1 MKRNVTFLHASPAAV
16 APLMNYYSGAAPDLE
31 ITNILEDGILRLLAA
46 GNLSAAERRLHN
58 MIAAAADD
66 YDAELVMMTCS
77 AVPKGTL
84 QALRDEAGVP
94 LLKIDEPMA
103 RFAVAAGSRI
113 GVAVTFPP
121 TRETTHRLLLDA
133 AEEASTKIHISDEV
147 LPLAYRALLAGDLET
162 HDALLLA
169 AVDRLA
175 ESGAEAIVL
184 AQVSMARVLFKARE
198 RVSVPVLTSLDSSL
212 DAIREI
218 LYLETLQV
226 Q

>member
-1 MKRNVTFLHASPAAV
+1 MKRRITLLHASPAAV
-16 APLMNYYSGAAPDLE
+16 APLMNYYSAAAPELE

-46 GNLSAAERRLHN
+46 GNLSAVERRLHN
-58 MIAAAADD
+58 MIAAAVED

-77 AVPKGTL
+77 SVPKGML
-84 QALRDEAGVP
+84 KALRDEAEVP

-103 RFAVAAGSRI
+103 RCAVSAGAHI

-121 TRETTHRLLLDA
+121 TRETTHRLLQDA
-133 AEEASTKIHISDEV
+133 AEEAGVQVEISDEV

-162 HDALLLA
+162 HDAVLLA
-169 AVDRLA
+169 GIDRLA

-184 AQVSMARVLFKARE
+184 AQVSMARVLLKARE

-218 LYLETLQV
+218 LSLEALEV